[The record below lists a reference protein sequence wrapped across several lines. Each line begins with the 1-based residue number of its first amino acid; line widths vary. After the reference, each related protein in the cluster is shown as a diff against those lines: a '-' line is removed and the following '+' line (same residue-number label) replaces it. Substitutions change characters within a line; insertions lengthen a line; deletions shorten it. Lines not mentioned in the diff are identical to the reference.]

1 MDFNIAEYV
10 RFMSLAIVPFFFAIT
25 VHELSHGAAAYA
37 LGDSTAKDHGRLTLN
52 PFAHIDILG
61 LLFLLLTQLFGWA
74 KPVPVNFANIRNHK
88 YGMALVAAA
97 GPASNIVVAI
107 VSAILLYFIK
117 FLPLH
122 ADSFL
127 ASVAMPIAI
136 MLKLS
141 VQINVALAIFNL
153 IPILPLD
160 GGRILTNFLPYDTAY
175 KFSQTEKFGF
185 IIILF
190 LFITGIIDKFVFP
203 IIRYVQA
210 FLI

>member
-37 LGDSTAKDHGRLTLN
+37 LGDNTAKNQGRLTLN
-52 PFAHIDILG
+52 PFVHIDIFG
-61 LLFLLLTQLFGWA
+61 LLFLLITQLFGWA
-74 KPVPVNFANIRNHK
+74 KPVPVNFGNIRHHK

-97 GPASNIVVAI
+97 GPASNIIVAI
-107 VSAILLYFIK
+107 ISALLLFFVK
-117 FLPLH
+117 QLPIHSPTLVG
-122 ADSFL
+122 SI
-127 ASVAMPIAI
+127 AMPIAI

-141 VQINVALAIFNL
+141 VQINIALAIFNL

-160 GGRILTNFLPYDTAY
+160 GGRILTNFLPYDKAY
-175 KFSQTEKFGF
+175 KFSKTEQFGF
-185 IIILF
+185 IIILLLF
-190 LFITGIIDKFVFP
+190 LTGAIQQVIFP
-203 IIRYVQA
+203 VIRYFQS